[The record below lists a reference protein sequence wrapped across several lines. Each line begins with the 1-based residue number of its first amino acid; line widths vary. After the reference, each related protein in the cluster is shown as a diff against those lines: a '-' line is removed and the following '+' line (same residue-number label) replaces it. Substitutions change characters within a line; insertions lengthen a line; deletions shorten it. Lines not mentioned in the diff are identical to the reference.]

1 MLFVLIISLEVLNLG
16 KPLAQQSWQEARF
29 DEFGFAVK
37 IPPGWKIYS
46 TPKPDKA
53 SLIVFKNISAD
64 LYDDCNI
71 TVVPNDAYAN
81 LTQEQ
86 IDSQVQAS
94 LMQYP
99 VPDYSRKES
108 TRKKLEE
115 ELNQGS
121 AFPATVRSVDFD
133 KLGGHSSRAYTAIYD
148 HFGKARDEK
157 RFSYVHTLWTPHQ
170 QFTVSCNATS
180 HDINAVMREFG
191 SGISSTITPFIASFV
206 MAPPKVD
213 SH

>member
-29 DEFGFAVK
+29 DEYGFAVK

-64 LYDDCNI
+64 LYDDCSV
-71 TVVPNDAYAN
+71 TVVPNDTYAN

-86 IDSQVQAS
+86 IDSHVQAS

-108 TRKKLEE
+108 TRKKL
-115 ELNQGS
+115 
-121 AFPATVRSVDFD
+121 V
-133 KLGGHSSRAYTAIYD
+133 SRL
-148 HFGKARDEK
+148 
-157 RFSYVHTLWTPHQ
+157 S
-170 QFTVSCNATS
+170 
-180 HDINAVMREFG
+180 
-191 SGISSTITPFIASFV
+191 IAL
-206 MAPPKVD
+206 K
-213 SH
+213 